1 MPKKLTKKAPT
12 KSPKAKPPKTPS
24 ADQLLRATGYT
35 LEELNAGIL
44 KRAPGALA
52 AAQKHQPLVQAVLLE
67 HAAAHGGM
75 AELLKAASGSA
86 LASALR
92 TMLFTM
98 PADVK
103 TRPVFKNFGEP
114 LFEEVC
120 TRLERG
126 L

>member
-1 MPKKLTKKAPT
+1 MPKKLTKKAPS
-12 KSPKAKPPKTPS
+12 KSKAPKTPKTPL

-52 AAQKHQPLVQAVLLE
+52 AAQKHQPLLQAVLLE
-67 HAAAHGGM
+67 HAATHGGM
-75 AELLKAASGSA
+75 AEMLKAASGAA

-92 TMLFTM
+92 TMLFTA

-103 TRPVFKNFGEP
+103 VRPVFKNFGEP

-120 TRLERG
+120 ARLERG

>member
-1 MPKKLTKKAPT
+1 MPKKLTKKAPSKSKAKT
-12 KSPKAKPPKTPS
+12 PKSPA
-24 ADQLLRATGYT
+24 ADRLLRASGYT
-35 LEELNAGIL
+35 LEELNDSVL
-44 KRAPGALA
+44 KRVPGALA
-52 AAQKHQPLVQAVLLE
+52 AAQKHQQLLQAAVLE
-67 HAAAHGGM
+67 HAAAHGGV
-75 AELLKAASGSA
+75 AEVLKTASGTA

-103 TRPVFKNFGEP
+103 VRPMFKNFGEP